1 MDLRR
6 YPDLLDR
13 LAGEYALGTLRGGAR
28 RRMRSYAERDPV
40 VRIALERWQ
49 RRLDAMAELARPV
62 TPPPSVWAAIAR
74 RLRSETTQAVPQ
86 QSSGRSATFWRRWAL
101 AASACAVVA
110 VALVVPPVRH
120 LLEPGVPVA
129 QQEAATSAGPL
140 QVAVLN
146 DTQGHATLLVT
157 WNAQRGT
164 VAMHSLVAVET
175 PAGKAMELW
184 GLPAQGHPVSLGLL
198 PAGVA
203 GTLATRHDPHAY
215 AQLAVSLE
223 PPGGSPNP
231 AGPSGPVLFVGKLVP
246 AT

>member
-28 RRMRSYAERDPV
+28 RRLRSYAERDPV

-49 RRLDAMAELARPV
+49 RRLDAMAELAQPV
-62 TPPPSVWAAIAR
+62 APPPSVWTAIAH
-74 RLRSETTQAVPQ
+74 RLRSETTQAAPVRPA
-86 QSSGRSATFWRRWAL
+86 GRSATFWRAWAV
-101 AASACAVVA
+101 AASACAVAAVV
-110 VALVVPPVRH
+110 VALVAPVRN
-120 LLEPGVPVA
+120 LFEPVPVA
-129 QQEAATSAGPL
+129 RQEAATSAGQL

-157 WNAQRGT
+157 WNEQQRT
-164 VAMHSLVAVET
+164 VAMHPLVPVET

-184 GLPAQGHPVSLGLL
+184 GLPTQGHPVSLGLL

-203 GTLATRHDPHAY
+203 GTIAARHDPHAY

-223 PPGGSPNP
+223 PPGGSTNP